1 MRIARTNL
9 SSPLAGRP
17 FLSDI
22 AVLRYHPGVSEPVA
36 RLIEVHAGVPGRGHE
51 LGIGVHVLGRDAS
64 ADVTLAH
71 ADVSRHHAELTIT
84 ADGAAIRD
92 LGSKNGMV
100 VNGRKLEQAA
110 LEHGSRL
117 AFGELELLL
126 EHHGDRID
134 RLLARSGEL
143 TVRRP
148 RAQEPTG
155 RSNPV
160 FGGEAAPLP
169 SRSLLLP
176 VLAAAT
182 FAVLLIALLVLG

>member
-1 MRIARTNL
+1 M
-9 SSPLAGRP
+9 
-17 FLSDI
+17 
-22 AVLRYHPGVSEPVA
+22 
-36 RLIEVHAGVPGRGHE
+36 
-51 LGIGVHVLGRDAS
+51 LGRDAS
-64 ADVTLAH
+64 ADLTLVH

-84 ADGAAIRD
+84 LDGAAIRD

-117 AFGELELLL
+117 AFGELELLF

-155 RSNPV
+155 RNNPSL
-160 FGGEAAPLP
+160 GPSLGSQAAPLP

-176 VLAAAT
+176 ALAALV
-182 FAVLLIALLVLG
+182 FAALLVALLVFG